1 MEKLSIAMLRTDF
14 FRGIQATNGSW
25 KIAKAREGQGRQY
38 FDTESG
44 VKREMAQ
51 AEIGDPDLADDDFVE
66 TDEDVA
72 IDEEEVVPDDTI
84 VFSTAKGS
92 DNIGDVSVEINVEEL
107 IAEFERSQD
116 DEAARK
122 KEIRRRL
129 EEIREQREAMKELE
143 DTFSGDFG
151 DD

>member
-1 MEKLSIAMLRTDF
+1 
-14 FRGIQATNGSW
+14 
-25 KIAKAREGQGRQY
+25 
-38 FDTESG
+38 
-44 VKREMAQ
+44 MAQ
-51 AEIGDPDLADDDFVE
+51 ADIDNPDLADGDDFVD
-66 TDEDVA
+66 TDDDVE
-72 IDEEEVVPDDTI
+72 IDDEEIVPDDTI
-84 VFSTAKGS
+84 VFSSAKGS

-116 DEAARK
+116 DEAARR

-143 DTFSGDFG
+143 DTFSGDLG

>member
-1 MEKLSIAMLRTDF
+1 
-14 FRGIQATNGSW
+14 
-25 KIAKAREGQGRQY
+25 
-38 FDTESG
+38 
-44 VKREMAQ
+44 MAQ
-51 AEIGDPDLADDDFVE
+51 AEVDDPDLADGDDFVE
-66 TDEDVA
+66 SEDDVV
-72 IDEEEVVPDDTI
+72 IDDEEIVPDDTI

-92 DNIGDVSVEINVEEL
+92 DNVGDVSVEINVEEL
-107 IAEFERSQD
+107 IQEFERSQD
-116 DEAARK
+116 DEVARK